1 MVIDFLPAHHLWCLL
16 PPSAREARAAPAPN
30 AHATALWQYQKMEA
44 YMRKNRSGNAIWLSM
59 TFLLVFCL
67 TFPAGAV
74 EKPKDY
80 PDRPV
85 TIMVGFSPGGSS
97 DVGARVV
104 AEALKTVI
112 GQPVVVENKPGAG
125 SQVMLTEFKNNAK
138 PDGYTIALINV
149 PQIQTIVYDP
159 TRKAA
164 FDLPDFQPV
173 ANHVQDPGAIL
184 VRKDSPFKT
193 LEEFIAAAKANPGNI
208 RVSTTGIGSDDHLAV
223 LDFQRMAGVTF
234 NIVHLRATPEALT
247 ATLGGHVDADFDNV
261 GGFLPTAKSEEGR
274 ILGVMMDERYPDLPD
289 VPTLKE
295 KGINLISSSTRGY
308 VMPAGTPMEI
318 VRYMEDAF
326 KKAMEDPEHA
336 KRMRTAGLTVKFMDI
351 PTYGAF
357 LESQN
362 SRAKDLIKLYRK

>member
-1 MVIDFLPAHHLWCLL
+1 M
-16 PPSAREARAAPAPN
+16 
-30 AHATALWQYQKMEA
+30 
-44 YMRKNRSGNAIWLSM
+44 
-59 TFLLVFCL
+59 
-67 TFPAGAV
+67 
-74 EKPKDY
+74 
-80 PDRPV
+80 
-85 TIMVGFSPGGSS
+85 
-97 DVGARVV
+97 GARVV

-193 LEEFIAAAKANPGNI
+193 LEEFIAAAKADPGNI

-274 ILGVMMDERYPDLPD
+274 ILGVMMDERFR
-289 VPTLKE
+289 
-295 KGINLISSSTRGY
+295 IC
-308 VMPAGTPMEI
+308 
-318 VRYMEDAF
+318 
-326 KKAMEDPEHA
+326 
-336 KRMRTAGLTVKFMDI
+336 RM
-351 PTYGAF
+351 
-357 LESQN
+357 
-362 SRAKDLIKLYRK
+362 SRR